1 MKEKIKNQKL
11 LWIISG
17 IFVLIIIIVIASGG
31 EKTSQQAQVSRPTQ
45 QETEKQTTPP
55 VQGKEQAAE
64 EMTEEKAIGEITEG
78 EKTEEEE
85 KIEIKQEKLVPPEV
99 SVTTNIIDY
108 VIDGDTVKLRNGEK
122 VRFIGINTPE
132 MGQPYSSGAKNKLKE
147 LVEGKEVI
155 LEKDITDRDQYGR
168 LLRYIWLGDILI
180 NLEMVRLG
188 YANSYTYPPDVKYQ
202 DRIVAAE
209 REAREEKI
217 GLWAPAEMSA
227 CVIISYMHADAAGND
242 NYNLN
247 DEYIIFKNIC
257 SQDFNMSNWTVK
269 DEATHIFTF
278 PSFYFAPQATI
289 TLYSGSGTN
298 TTDKFYWNRTDE
310 RYAIWNNTG
319 DTIYLRDDSGD
330 LVLEYSY

>member
-1 MKEKIKNQKL
+1 MKEKIKKQKL

-17 IFVLIIIIVIASGG
+17 IFILIIIIVIASGG
-31 EKTSQQAQVSRPTQ
+31 EKTSQQAQISQPFQ
-45 QETEKQTTPP
+45 EKQQISEDTIKEEKTSEDITEE
-55 VQGKEQAAE
+55 GKV
-64 EMTEEKAIGEITEG
+64 TEEKS
-78 EKTEEEE
+78 E
-85 KIEIKQEKLVPPEV
+85 KIEQEKELTPPEI
-99 SVTTNIIDY
+99 SVTTAIADY

-122 VRFIGINTPE
+122 VRLIGINTPE
-132 MGQPYSSGAKNKLKE
+132 MGQPYSSEAKNKLKE
-147 LVEGKEVI
+147 LIEGKEVT

-188 YANSYTYPPDVKYQ
+188 YANSYSYPPDIKYQ
-202 DRIVAAE
+202 DQIVATE

-217 GLWAPAEMSA
+217 GLWAPAEVSA

-247 DEYIIFKNIC
+247 DEYVIFKNIC
-257 SQDFNMSNWTVK
+257 SQEFNVTDWTVK
-269 DEATHIFTF
+269 DEATHIFSF
-278 PSFYFAPQATI
+278 PSFHFAPQATV

-298 TTDKFYWNRTDE
+298 TTDRLYWNRADE

-319 DTIYLRDDSGD
+319 DTVYLRDANGN